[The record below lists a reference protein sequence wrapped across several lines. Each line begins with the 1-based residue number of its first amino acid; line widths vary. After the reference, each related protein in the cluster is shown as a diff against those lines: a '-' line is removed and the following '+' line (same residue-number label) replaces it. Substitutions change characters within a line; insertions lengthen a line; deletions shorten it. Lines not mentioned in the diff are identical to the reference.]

1 MGFEFLDMVRNLLV
15 LLVFLGVGFGAN
27 VAQSD
32 IFVRKSPKEE
42 VTRDADKD
50 GSKPSKPA
58 IFLRR
63 FRDAIK
69 NPAAKNR
76 YGTTLDTQGLRRQ
89 LVKDMKLLAYWQQS
103 GRKPA
108 GLKELAAYAVAMR
121 SENFKNMLV
130 EQNKILPRLISAH
143 RARFDKVAA
152 QIKMQA
158 PDTER
163 IAEIDAMIMAGLPD
177 QIEPPQ
183 AVQAVKAVYQKPLEP
198 VEGIQSAV
206 KAPEPPPEAAR
217 RSVRKST
224 PIYIRK
230 EDDAQ
235 KKPSDAASR
244 VYKNYR

>member
-1 MGFEFLDMVRNLLV
+1 MVRNLLV

-32 IFVRKSPKEE
+32 IFVRKSPKKE
-42 VTRDADKD
+42 VTRDTEND
-50 GSKPSKPA
+50 GAKQSKPA

-63 FRDAIK
+63 FRDAVK

-76 YGTTLDTQGLRRQ
+76 YGTSLNTKGLRRQ
-89 LVKDMKLLAYWQQS
+89 LVKDLKLLAYWQKS
-103 GRKPA
+103 GRKPQ
-108 GLKELAAYAVAMR
+108 GLEELAAYAIAMR

-130 EQNKILPRLISAH
+130 EQNKILPGLVAAH
-143 RARFDKVAA
+143 KKRFDTVAK
-152 QIKMQA
+152 QVKMQA
-158 PDTER
+158 PDLEG
-163 IAEIDAMIMAGLPD
+163 IAKIDAMIIAGLPD
-177 QIEPPQ
+177 QIEAPKP
-183 AVQAVKAVYQKPLEP
+183 AQAVKAVFKEPSTP

-206 KAPEPPPEAAR
+206 RAPEAPPKEGVS

-230 EDDAQ
+230 DDDK

-244 VYKNYR
+244 VYKKY